1 MSNAAVIVNKI
12 LRIQSALSRKE
23 LRQCA
28 AVSCKNDGTY
38 AARYQ
43 WEG

>member
-12 LRIQSALSRKE
+12 LRMRSALSRE
-23 LRQCA
+23 EVRQCA
-28 AVSCKNDGTY
+28 AVSYKNDGTY